1 MWGNIICSTAKHR
14 REETFKSHWLIIRL
28 MGEAFTIGT
37 IASHSALQILKG
49 AKEEGFKTLLIAT
62 PEREKF
68 YKRFNLVDE
77 FLVVDTWKDVLDKQD
92 ELNKKNTIIIP
103 HGSFVEY
110 VGASELLNFEV
121 PMFGNKA
128 VLEWESDRRKEKEWF
143 EKAGIGTPRS
153 FNSPADIDCLTL
165 VKYFGA
171 KGGNGYALV
180 ENEKEFNE
188 KFDNFDPDNMQLQE
202 YILGTRS
209 YPHFFYSPFEK
220 ENELMSIDLRYES
233 NADGLPRIP
242 TPHYMPPSY
251 VVTGNI
257 PIVLRESLLPKIYG
271 MADSIIEASK
281 KLFNPG
287 LIGPYSLEMVI
298 TDKLKFYVF
307 EISARIVGGT
317 NAWIPG
323 SPYTYLKYGK
333 HISTG
338 QRIAMEIKKAVKE
351 NKLDE
356 IVI

>member
-1 MWGNIICSTAKHR
+1 MGAKY
-14 REETFKSHWLIIRL
+14 
-28 MGEAFTIGT
+28 TIGT

-49 AKEEGFKTLLIAT
+49 AKEEGFNSLLIAT

-68 YKRFNLVDE
+68 YRRFKLADDY
-77 FLVVDTWKDVLDKQD
+77 LVVDNWKDVLSEKVQD
-92 ELNKKNTIIIP
+92 ELNQKNTIIIP

-110 VGASELLNFEV
+110 VGAKELLDFDV

-128 VLEWESDRRKEKEWF
+128 VLEWESDRRKEREWF
-143 EKAGIGTPRS
+143 VKAGVGTPEN
-153 FNSPADIDCLTL
+153 FNDPSEIDRLTL

-171 KGGNGYALV
+171 KGGKGYALV
-180 ENEKEFNE
+180 ENEEDFYRQFKEFDPE
-188 KFDNFDPDNMQLQE
+188 KMQMQE

-209 YPHFFYSPFEK
+209 YPHFFYSPLDK
-220 ENELMSIDLRYES
+220 ENELVGIDLRYES

-242 TPHYMPPSY
+242 TPHYMPPTY

-257 PIVLRESLLPKIYG
+257 PIVLRESLLPRVFD
-271 MADSIIEASK
+271 MADSIIKTSK

-298 TDKLKFYVF
+298 TDELKFYVF

-323 SPYTYLKYGK
+323 SPYTYLKYGEN
-333 HISTG
+333 ISMG
-338 QRIAMEIKKAVKE
+338 RRIAMEIKRAVNE

-356 IVI
+356 VII